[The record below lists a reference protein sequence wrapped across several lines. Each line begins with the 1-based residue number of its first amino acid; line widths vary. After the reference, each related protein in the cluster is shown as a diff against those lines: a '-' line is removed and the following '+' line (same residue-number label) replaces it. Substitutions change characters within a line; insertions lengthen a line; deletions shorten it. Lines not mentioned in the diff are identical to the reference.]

1 MVMQKEVPKKEHEKQ
16 KKTLTDQATFNVFQ

>member
-16 KKTLTDQATFNVFQ
+16 MATLTDQATFNVFQ